1 MGIAAIFDLTG
12 TTVYRTMR
20 PVLPPSPPS
29 GDSPDPFVSAMST
42 IMAAHHQATADAG
55 RAHQESGETAHP

>member
-1 MGIAAIFDLTG
+1 MGIAAVFDLTG

-29 GDSPDPFVSAMST
+29 QDDQDPFVSAMST
-42 IMAAHHQATADAG
+42 IMAAHRDAVG
-55 RAHQESGETAHP
+55 RAHDESGETLPA

>member
-20 PVLPPSPPS
+20 PVLPPSPPNT
-29 GDSPDPFVSAMST
+29 DDPDPFVSAMST
-42 IMAAHHQATADAG
+42 IMAAHREAAAG
-55 RAHQESGETAHP
+55 RAHDESGETLVA

>member
-20 PVLPPSPPS
+20 PVLPPSPPRQ
-29 GDSPDPFVSAMST
+29 DDQDPFLSAMST
-42 IMAAHHQATADAG
+42 IMAAHLEAAG
-55 RAHQESGETAHP
+55 RARDESGETLTA